1 MTNLENVKDFIRTA
15 NREELSEIR
24 KVFNTAFRI
33 IQQEE
38 KNQFQKGDIVTINH
52 KNYDSS
58 IIYEVV
64 RVNQKTLTINNN
76 AFGTLKAAPNLL
88 QKATTES
95 FAKLN

>member
-38 KNQFQKGDIVTINH
+38 KNQFKKGDIVTINH
-52 KNYDSS
+52 EGYDASV
-58 IIYEVV
+58 IYEVI
-64 RVNQKTLTINNN
+64 RVNKKTLTINNDS
-76 AFGTLKAAPNLL
+76 FGTLKAAPRVL
-88 QKATTES
+88 KIATIGS
-95 FAKLN
+95 FPKLK